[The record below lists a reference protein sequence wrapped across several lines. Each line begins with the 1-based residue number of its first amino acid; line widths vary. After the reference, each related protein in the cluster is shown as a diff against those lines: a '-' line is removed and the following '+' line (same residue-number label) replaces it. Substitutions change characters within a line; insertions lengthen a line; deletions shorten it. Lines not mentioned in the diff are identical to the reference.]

1 MKVIWRSTVR
11 VRNCIGVFLICLVTA
26 SVLGVA
32 QEVNVV
38 KSVKSVDSTVEIE
51 LHSSKPFPI
60 RDEVVVL
67 RIGNKE
73 FYRSKHPENGSLNT
87 LIFMLSAKEFS
98 ALADGQPM
106 IVKFGRGND
115 AAGEIQAARERGE
128 PRWDFGKL
136 DKRLL
141 DR

>member
-1 MKVIWRSTVR
+1 MKVTWRSTAA
-11 VRNCIGVFLICLVTA
+11 VRNCIGVFLICLVS
-26 SVLGVA
+26 SVIGVA

-51 LHSSKPFPI
+51 LHSSKAFPI

-87 LIFMLSAKEFS
+87 LIFMLSAKEFA
-98 ALADGQPM
+98 ALADGQAM
-106 IVKFGRGND
+106 TVKFGRGD
-115 AAGEIQAARERGE
+115 DQAGEMQAARQRGE